1 MKRHTRTTF
10 AVTENERRTTMKLEI
25 EVPDGFVTGKLVFIE
40 ERNTGIWLDA
50 VNVSTGRVIQVGV
63 PDTEGK
69 RGEQRVPWEAD

>member
-1 MKRHTRTTF
+1 
-10 AVTENERRTTMKLEI
+10 MKLEI
-25 EVPDGFVTGKLVFIE
+25 EVPDGFVAGKLVFIE

-50 VNVSTGRVIQVGV
+50 VNVSTERVIRVGV

>member
-1 MKRHTRTTF
+1 
-10 AVTENERRTTMKLEI
+10 MKLEI

-50 VNVSTGRVIQVGV
+50 VNVSTGRVIQVEG

-69 RGEQRVPWEAD
+69 RGKRRRNEGYRYRKIFEIWIYCAAF

>member
-1 MKRHTRTTF
+1 
-10 AVTENERRTTMKLEI
+10 MKLEI

-50 VNVSTGRVIQVGV
+50 VNVSTGRVIQVWA

-69 RGEQRVPWEAD
+69 RGKQRIPREAD

>member
-1 MKRHTRTTF
+1 
-10 AVTENERRTTMKLEI
+10 MKLEI

-40 ERNTGIWLDA
+40 ERNTGIWLDT
-50 VNVSTGRVIQVGV
+50 VNVSTERVIRVGV